1 MELDSTANL
10 ILIKIKSTMMIITNS
25 LNKDSQVIL
34 YLFNAEPLQNFNI
47 IVKAMS

>member
-34 YLFNAEPLQNFNI
+34 YLFNAEPFQNFNI